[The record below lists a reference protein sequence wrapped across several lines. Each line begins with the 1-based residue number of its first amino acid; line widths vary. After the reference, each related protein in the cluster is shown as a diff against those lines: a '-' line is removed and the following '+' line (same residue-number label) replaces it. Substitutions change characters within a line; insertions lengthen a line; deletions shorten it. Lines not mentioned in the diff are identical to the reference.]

1 MKKLLNITCKKATY
15 LVAKKEDGKLG
26 FIDTIKLKLHLAICS
41 ACRLFEKQS
50 WFIKL
55 NAQHH
60 NHEHLDIT
68 LSDTAKEKMDIALKS
83 IQ

>member
-1 MKKLLNITCKKATY
+1 MIKLLNITCKNATY
-15 LVAKKEDGKLG
+15 LISLKEEGKLG
-26 FIDTIKLKLHLAICS
+26 FIDRIKLKMHLGICS

-55 NAQHH
+55 NAKH
-60 NHEHLDIT
+60 NHEHLDIN
-68 LSDTAKEKMDIALKS
+68 LSDDSKQKMDLALKS